1 MSEALKK
8 QIFPEPIPQKKSKVC
23 VVMPAYNAASTLV
36 RTYRAIPPGSVDEML
51 LVDDASYDDTVEI
64 AKLLG
69 IRTIVHEKNKGY
81 GGNQKTCYTDAL
93 RQGMDIIVML
103 HPDYQYDPAIVPELV
118 RPIAEGKAKVV
129 FASRMLGDP
138 LKGGMPLYK
147 FIFNKS
153 LTAIQN
159 FVFGTHYS
167 EFHTGYRAFH
177 RKALEAINFQ
187 ANSDDFIFDNEIIAQ
202 LMMKGFKI
210 HEIPVITRYAKDSS
224 SVSFKRS
231 VVYGL
236 NILMVTLKYFL
247 HKRGWL
253 HFSLFE

>member
-1 MSEALKK
+1 MIDANAAR
-8 QIFPEPIPQKKSKVC
+8 PKVC
-23 VVMPAYNAASTLV
+23 IVMPAYNAASTLV
-36 RTYRAIPPGSVDEML
+36 RTYRAIPPNSVDEIL
-51 LVDDASYDDTVEI
+51 LVDDASFDDTVAI
-64 AKLLG
+64 AELLG
-69 IRTIVHEKNKGY
+69 IRTLVHEKNKGY
-81 GGNQKTCYTDAL
+81 GGNQKTCYTDAVKQ
-93 RQGMDIIVML
+93 RMDIIVML

-147 FIFNKS
+147 YISNKF

-159 FVFGTHYS
+159 FVFGTRYS

-177 RKALEAINFQ
+177 REVLEAINFK
-187 ANSDDFIFDNEIIAQ
+187 ANSDDFIFDNEVVAQ
-202 LMMKGFKI
+202 LVAKGYSI
-210 HEIPVITRYAKDSS
+210 HEIPVVTRYAKDSS

-236 NILMVTLKYFL
+236 GILKVSLKY
-247 HKRGWL
+247 WL
-253 HFSLFE
+253 HQQGWKRFANFQ